1 MRISHRIVLSFVLVG
16 AIVAI
21 VAVIGLRAAGS
32 IARAFHDVGEDSL
45 LQVETVEDIRFWAAQ
60 VRSHGAELALLIERG
75 KWTPSLRDDIRRK
88 EAEFAKAVKSFE
100 RASFVLRSLE
110 GRVRSQDDR
119 DRERALTAGAGL
131 VRGVAESV
139 ALSKSGAPITLLEAR
154 RAGLEKLSA
163 QFDQALGS
171 MLGRERNE
179 IGESAGR
186 VERTLTASR
195 RQIGAAGFLGLL
207 FIVPAVLYVWKNVA
221 NPLARLTS
229 VAEALGQGDTTAR
242 AHFATRDEIG
252 VLARTFDDLVDSLM
266 ASKEDVESIIAS
278 IPDAVVVLDVDGRI
292 RRVNQATLRLLGYE
306 ASDLIG
312 EPIARILPE
321 ADTTH
326 AGALD
331 PALRDPVIGLDVT
344 YAAKDGTAISVSLSR
359 AVLRRR
365 GTVDGIVCVAQD
377 NRDRKQM
384 EESLRTTA
392 EDLRRSNADLSQFA
406 YVASHDLQE
415 PLRMVA
421 SYVQL
426 LQKRYRGKLDADAD
440 EFIHYAVDGANRMQR
455 LIQDL
460 LSYARVDTRTQP
472 TQIVES
478 AKVFDQAV
486 TNLRVAIAEHQA
498 EVTRDPLPLVR
509 GDATQLAQL
518 LQNLIGNAL
527 KFKGDRS
534 PRVHV
539 SAKVDQQQWVFTV
552 RDNGIG
558 IEPKYFERIFAI
570 FQRLHSREQYPGT
583 GIGLAICKRIV
594 ERHGGRIWV
603 ESEPGAGTAFHFT
616 LPIATGTDDAA
627 VAGHQKGGRAA

>member
-1 MRISHRIVLSFVLVG
+1 VG

-21 VAVIGLRAAGS
+21 VAYIGLRAAGS
-32 IARAFHDVGEDSL
+32 IASAFHEVGEDSL
-45 LQVETVEDIRFWAAQ
+45 LQVETVEDLRYWATH
-60 VRSHGAELALLIERG
+60 VRTHGAELALLIERG

-88 EAEFAKAVKSFE
+88 EAEFAKAAKAFE

-110 GRVRSQDDR
+110 GRVRAQDA
-119 DRERALTAGAGL
+119 RERERTLNAGAGL
-131 VRGVAESV
+131 LRAVTESV
-139 ALSKSGAPITLLEAR
+139 ALAKSGAPISVLEAR
-154 RAGLEKLSA
+154 RVSLEKLAA
-163 QFDQALGS
+163 QFDQGLGTL
-171 MLGRERNE
+171 LGHARNE
-179 IGESAGR
+179 IGESAWR

-195 RQIGAAGFLGLL
+195 RQIAAAGFLGLL
-207 FIVPAVLYVWKNVA
+207 LIVPAVAYVWKNVA
-221 NPLARLTS
+221 HPLARLTRVAES
-229 VAEALGQGDTTAR
+229 VASGDTTAR
-242 AHFATRDEIG
+242 AHFASRDEIG

-278 IPDAVVVLDVDGRI
+278 IPDAVVVLDVDGRV

-306 ASDLIG
+306 ASELLG
-312 EPIARILPE
+312 EPVTRILSEE
-321 ADTTH
+321 ATTES
-326 AGALD
+326 GVLD
-331 PALRDPVIGLDVT
+331 PALRETLIGLDAT
-344 YAAKDGTAISVSLSR
+344 CSAKDGTAISVSLSR

-365 GTVDGIVCVAQD
+365 GGVEGIVCVAQD

-384 EESLRTTA
+384 EETLRTAA

-460 LSYARVDTRTQP
+460 LQYARVDTRTQP
-472 TQIVES
+472 TQIVET
-478 AKVFDQAV
+478 AKAFDQAV
-486 TNLRVAIAEHQA
+486 ANLRAAIGESQA

-518 LQNLIGNAL
+518 LQNLIGNAI
-527 KFKGDRS
+527 KFKGERT

-539 SAKVDQQQWVFTV
+539 SAKVEQQQWVFTV

-558 IEPKYFERIFAI
+558 IEPRYFERIFAI
-570 FQRLHSREQYPGT
+570 FQRLHNREQYAGT

-616 LPIATGTDDAA
+616 IPIATGADD
-627 VAGHQKGGRAA
+627 VVPQHKGGRAA